1 MTAHSPTGWDK
12 IFDTLADRP
21 DLRVKVANFGV
32 KYRLAQDL
40 SSTAFDGDT
49 DTTDAYYVLLKLSIY
64 YSAIEALELIVGK
77 DEVSICDRPTVRE
90 FRETEA
96 WQPFLNKL
104 AEVVDSNKLKGQLD
118 RMGREGGHDD
128 LRPVFQCV
136 RHGFFHPGLTA
147 QNSTLTANPKLRLF
161 LLKVCEMGRAELDLV
176 FSKWA
181 GGLTHAG
188 AYARKDIEA
197 QFGVKFTDKQW
208 QILLDEIEGED
219 ERSVKEV
226 IEDVV
231 PNMATYEEE
240 DQWWQE
246 QVDAAA
252 AKRDLERNEV
262 EDAASTSSP
271 DEEK

>member
-1 MTAHSPTGWDK
+1 MNAHSPTGWDK
-12 IFDTLADRP
+12 IFDTLAHRP

-40 SSTAFDGDT
+40 KSSAFEGDT
-49 DTTDAYYVLLKLSIY
+49 AATDAYYVLLKLSIL

-77 DEVSICDRPTVRE
+77 GEVSICDRPTVRE
-90 FRETEA
+90 FRETEE
-96 WQPFLNKL
+96 WQPFLKVL
-104 AEVVDSNKLKGQLD
+104 DEVVSSSKLKGELD

-128 LRPVFQCV
+128 LRPVFESV

-197 QFGVKFTDKQW
+197 QFGVTFTDKQW
-208 QILLDEIEGED
+208 QILLDEVEGED
-219 ERSVKEV
+219 EHSKKEV

-231 PNMATYEEE
+231 TNMATYEKEY
-240 DQWWQE
+240 QWWQE

-252 AKRDLERNEV
+252 AERDLERNE
-262 EDAASTSSP
+262 D
-271 DEEK
+271 DKND

>member
-1 MTAHSPTGWDK
+1 MPAHSPTGWDT

-40 SSTAFDGDT
+40 RSSAFDGDT
-49 DTTDAYYVLLKLSIY
+49 NSTDAYYVLLKLSIF

-90 FRETEA
+90 FRDTEE
-96 WQPFLNKL
+96 WQPFLKML

-197 QFGVKFTDKQW
+197 QFGLTFTDKQW
-208 QILLDEIEGED
+208 KILIDEVEADD
-219 ERSVKEV
+219 ERSKKEV

-231 PNMATYEEE
+231 TNMAQYEEE
-240 DQWWQE
+240 DRVWQE
-246 QVDAAA
+246 AVDAAA
-252 AKRDLERNEV
+252 AKRDLDRNET
-262 EDAASTSSP
+262 D
-271 DEEK
+271 

>member
-1 MTAHSPTGWDK
+1 MASHSPTGWDK
-12 IFDTLADRP
+12 IFDTLAHRP

-40 SSTAFDGDT
+40 KSSAFEGDT
-49 DTTDAYYVLLKLSIY
+49 AATDAYYVLLKLSIL

-77 DEVSICDRPTVRE
+77 GEVSICDGLTVRE
-90 FRETEA
+90 FRETEE
-96 WQPFLNKL
+96 WQPFLKVL
-104 AEVVDSNKLKGQLD
+104 DEVVSSSKLKGQLD

-128 LRPVFQCV
+128 LRPVFESV

-161 LLKVCEMGRAELDLV
+161 LLKVCDMGRIELDLI

-188 AYARKDIEA
+188 AYARKDIET
-197 QFGVKFTDKQW
+197 QFGVAFTDKQW
-208 QILLDEIEGED
+208 QILLNEVEGED
-219 ERSVKEV
+219 ERSKKEV

-231 PNMATYEEE
+231 TNMAAYEKKYQER
-240 DQWWQE
+240 QE
-246 QVDAAA
+246 QVEAAE
-252 AKRDLERNEV
+252 RDLERNE
-262 EDAASTSSP
+262 D
-271 DEEK
+271 DKND

>member
-1 MTAHSPTGWDK
+1 MTAHSPAGWDK

-32 KYRLAQDL
+32 KCRLAQDL
-40 SSTAFDGDT
+40 RSSAFDGDT
-49 DTTDAYYVLLKLSIY
+49 NSTDAYYVLLKLSIL
-64 YSAIEALELIVGK
+64 YSAIEALELLVGK
-77 DEVSICDRPTVRE
+77 GEVSICDRPTVRE
-90 FRETEA
+90 FRETEE
-96 WQPFLNKL
+96 WQPFLKVL
-104 AEVVDSNKLKGQLD
+104 DEVVSSSKLKGQLD

-128 LRPVFQCV
+128 LRPLFESV

-197 QFGVKFTDKQW
+197 QFGVTFTDKQW
-208 QILLDEIEGED
+208 KILLDEVEADD
-219 ERSVKEV
+219 ERSKKQV

-231 PNMATYEEE
+231 TNMSKYEEE
-240 DQWWQE
+240 DQYWQDA
-246 QVDAAA
+246 VDAAA
-252 AKRDLERNEV
+252 AKRDLERNES
-262 EDAASTSSP
+262 D
-271 DEEK
+271 